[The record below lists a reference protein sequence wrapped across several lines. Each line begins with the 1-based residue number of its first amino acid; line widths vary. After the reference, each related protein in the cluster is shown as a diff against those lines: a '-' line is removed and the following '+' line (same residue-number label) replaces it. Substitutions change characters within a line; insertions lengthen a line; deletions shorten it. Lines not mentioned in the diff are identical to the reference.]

1 MSEQQQKRLTRK
13 ELIKRNKNIAKKRQ
27 TRLTIVVIVI
37 TVFLVYVSGIYGAS
51 LAYFGDF
58 LSSGLVY
65 LQFGEGFPVSA
76 QLSTFKQAKTMGSSL
91 CILNSDSLDFY
102 SPTGA
107 KGFSYY
113 HSMQN
118 PVIAASDNR
127 IAIYNTNQTSLKIA
141 NAHKILFSS
150 EMKNDII
157 HVSMSQNNKVAVT
170 TKSQSYNSEV
180 AVYNYKMEEIFSWQ
194 SAKGFIINSFLSPN
208 GNTLAI
214 NTVLAQDG
222 YLINDIYIIDAVDK
236 KEKFTIRNVKTMP
249 LGVEYITA
257 NQLLVLYI
265 DKAVIYSV
273 QDGTQLGEYS
283 YGSDALI
290 DYDVQNGEV
299 LLALG
304 GYNRE
309 KQNRIVMLSP
319 KLEEKFSVTVD
330 EKIIDTEISN
340 SRIYL
345 LGDHNVSEYS
355 LEGKILHQQEA
366 ENSNKKLVDFKGSV
380 LISKDKLEKLQKT
393 DIK

>member
-170 TKSQSYNSEV
+170 TKSQSYN
-180 AVYNYKMEEIFSWQ
+180 
-194 SAKGFIINSFLSPN
+194 
-208 GNTLAI
+208 
-214 NTVLAQDG
+214 
-222 YLINDIYIIDAVDK
+222 
-236 KEKFTIRNVKTMP
+236 
-249 LGVEYITA
+249 
-257 NQLLVLYI
+257 
-265 DKAVIYSV
+265 
-273 QDGTQLGEYS
+273 
-283 YGSDALI
+283 
-290 DYDVQNGEV
+290 
-299 LLALG
+299 
-304 GYNRE
+304 
-309 KQNRIVMLSP
+309 
-319 KLEEKFSVTVD
+319 
-330 EKIIDTEISN
+330 
-340 SRIYL
+340 
-345 LGDHNVSEYS
+345 
-355 LEGKILHQQEA
+355 
-366 ENSNKKLVDFKGSV
+366 
-380 LISKDKLEKLQKT
+380 
-393 DIK
+393 